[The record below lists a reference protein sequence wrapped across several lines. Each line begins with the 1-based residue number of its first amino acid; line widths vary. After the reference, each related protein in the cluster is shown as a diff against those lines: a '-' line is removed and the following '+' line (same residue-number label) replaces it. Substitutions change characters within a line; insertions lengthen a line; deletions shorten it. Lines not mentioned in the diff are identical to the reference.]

1 MQKRLLEVYDQF
13 TEHFKNAPRKLQFR
27 PDLKFDDW
35 KKAFRE
41 KIVELLKPFP
51 EPVPLDLEVI
61 EERKITKFDGK
72 VPFTY
77 IQQKIVYNTEQFA
90 SCIAYL
96 LKPETLTSG
105 KKYPAILVAHG
116 HGAGKDQMVGL
127 DPSTITKKNKIP
139 NFEATAVHLVKE
151 GFIVIA
157 PDWRP
162 FGERKLNA
170 KYTRKGRDPCNITYL
185 SFGYFGYHL
194 LALNIYD
201 AMRTIDVL
209 QTLPFVDWSRIGMIG
224 KSYGGTMT
232 SYTTALDD
240 RIKAA
245 VISGYLS
252 TLEDA
257 FSMRGLG
264 NYCGAQYMPGLLEWG
279 DIPDVIGLIAPKPL
293 LIEAGENDTCFA
305 FDDATKAYNRLQEIY
320 KASGAPDNLSRDTAP
335 VGHSMIFK
343 NAVPFFKRYLSL

>member
-1 MQKRLLEVYDQF
+1 MQKRLVEVYDQF
-13 TEHFKNAPRKLQFR
+13 IERFKEAPRRLQFKSNMR
-27 PDLKFDDW
+27 FDEW
-35 KKAFRE
+35 KKAFKE
-41 KIVELLKPFP
+41 KILELLKPFP

-72 VPFTY
+72 IPFTY
-77 IQQKIVYNTEQFA
+77 TQQKIIFNTENYA

-96 LKPETLTSG
+96 LIPDNLTKT
-105 KKYPAILVAHG
+105 KKNPAILVAHG

-127 DPSTITKKNKIP
+127 DLTTYTKKNKMP
-139 NFEATAVHLVKE
+139 NFEAIAVHLVKE
-151 GFIVIA
+151 GFVIIS

-162 FGERKLNA
+162 FGERKLNLDYA
-170 KYTRKGRDPCNITYL
+170 RKGRDPCNVTYM

-194 LALNIYD
+194 LTLNIWD

-209 QTLPFVDWSRIGMIG
+209 QTLPYVDNHRIGMIG

-293 LIEAGENDTCFA
+293 LIESGEKDTCFA
-305 FDDATKAYNRLQEIY
+305 FDDATKAYLRLQEIY
-320 KASGAPDNLSRDTAP
+320 KASGSFDNLMRDTAS
-335 VGHSMIFK
+335 VGHSVIFK
-343 NAVPFFKRYLSL
+343 NVVPFFKKNL